1 MNSPRALL
9 SPRPAPLLAA
19 LLLASAAGCIPQTWR
34 VHPDARGFVPRARTV
49 AVLPAIRIFEV
60 SAGGVREE
68 HEEYTAQGSAV
79 VVAALHKGLEA
90 RGLKVK
96 AMEPGR
102 DADLVDLQRLY
113 EAVGTS
119 VLAFAYPPYPNDY
132 KVEHFEYSVG
142 PVDALLDRAGADA
155 LLVAYAR
162 DSISTT
168 GHKLTSLL
176 SGPSGAASLSLG
188 LIDRQGRLVW
198 FDLWGGYNYDLR
210 DPGDVQEIVS
220 RLMENLGRVE

>member
-9 SPRPAPLLAA
+9 SPRAAPLLAA
-19 LLLASAAGCIPQTWR
+19 LLLVSTAGCIPQMWR
-34 VHPDARGFVPRARTV
+34 VHPEARSLVPRARTV
-49 AVLPAIRIFEV
+49 AVLPAIRVFEV
-60 SAGGVREE
+60 SAGNVSEE

-79 VVAALHKGLEA
+79 VVAALHKGLAA
-90 RGLKVK
+90 RGLKVR
-96 AMEPGR
+96 ALEPGR
-102 DADLVDLQRLY
+102 DAELVELQRLY
-113 EAVGTS
+113 EAVGSS
-119 VLAFAYPPYPNDY
+119 VLTFAYPPYPNDY

-188 LIDRQGRLVW
+188 LIDRKGRLVW

-210 DPGDVQEIVS
+210 NAEDVQEIVA
-220 RLMENLGRVE
+220 RLMENLGRVK